1 MTEKRLDL
9 KELWAK
15 ITIDGDPKAFERLF
29 FILNTKL
36 IKFCELYVR
45 QKEVAEEIVA
55 DVFVNFWTQRKDLSH
70 VQNPETYIFISV
82 KNRSLNHL
90 RKNAGVNITNLEDS
104 FTELVAYS
112 NPEAE
117 MEKKELF
124 FKLDQAID
132 TLPQQCKIIFQLVK
146 EDGMKYKEV
155 SEILNISHKTVQT
168 QVFRAMKKL
177 SREMSPYLSAKS
189 FISKFI

>member
-1 MTEKRLDL
+1 MIEKRLDV
-9 KELWAK
+9 KELWDR
-15 ITIDGDPKAFERLF
+15 IVNGGDSKAFESLF
-29 FILNTKL
+29 FVLNAKL
-36 IKFCELYVR
+36 IKFCELYVHK
-45 QKEVAEEIVA
+45 KEVAEEIVA
-55 DVFVNFWTQRKDLSH
+55 DVFVNLWTLRKNLLH
-70 VQNPETYIFISV
+70 VQNPETYLFISV

-90 RKNAGVNITNLEDS
+90 RKSALIDTVNLEDN
-104 FTELVAYS
+104 FTELVATS
-112 NPEAE
+112 DPEAE
-117 MEKKELF
+117 LEKKELF

-177 SREMSPYLSAKS
+177 SREMSPYLSAKN
-189 FISKFI
+189 FLSKFM